1 MSTIQQPSRR
11 VVLIG
16 PPGAGKGTQA
26 ETASADLGVPHIA
39 TGDIF
44 RTNIARET
52 PLGIASKSY
61 MDRGELVPDDVTT
74 SMVRQRLTEDDAAGG
89 FLLDG
94 FPRTVPQGKFLYEA
108 LDDAGTPL
116 DLVLEMRVDREEL
129 LLRLA
134 GRRNCGSCGRSWH
147 VRFNPPA
154 VYGICDDCASS
165 LVRRDDDDPIA
176 IHRRLDVYDRETA
189 PLLDFYRQQGIL
201 ASIEA
206 SGTVEHV
213 AERMAS
219 ALCA

>member
-26 ETASADLGVPHIA
+26 ETASAELGVPHIA

-44 RTNIARET
+44 RTNVARET

-74 SMVRQRLTEDDAAGG
+74 SMVRQRLTEDDVAGG

-108 LDDAGTPL
+108 LDDAGTQL
-116 DLVLEMRVDREEL
+116 DLVLEMRVDRDEI

-134 GRRNCGSCGRSWH
+134 GRRKCCSCGRSWH

-201 ASIEA
+201 EAIEA

>member
-1 MSTIQQPSRR
+1 MTRRSIRR
-11 VVLIG
+11 VVLVG
-16 PPGAGKGTQA
+16 PPGSGKTTQA
-26 ETASADLGVPHIA
+26 RAVSDKLGAPHVCI
-39 TGDIF
+39 GELF
-44 RTNIARET
+44 RSNIARGT
-52 PLGIASKSY
+52 PLGMASRSY
-61 MDRGELVPDDVTT
+61 LDRGELVPDEWTT
-74 SMVRQRLTEDDAAGG
+74 EIVRQRLAEPDAAGG
-89 FLLDG
+89 FLVDG
-94 FPRTVPQGKFLYEA
+94 FPRTAHQARSLTEA
-108 LDDAGTPL
+108 LNDAGTPV
-116 DLVLEMRVDREEL
+116 DLVVETLLERDEAA
-129 LLRLA
+129 LRLA
-134 GRRNCGSCGRSWH
+134 GRRSCGSCGRIWH

-201 ASIEA
+201 EAIEA